1 MIDCSHEPRPAPPRK
16 HNDLNRIIVLNEVI
30 RCPRVI
36 VTHISHQ
43 FDTWMMANMLPDGI
57 EAGYDGM
64 EIVLK

>member
-1 MIDCSHEPRPAPPRK
+1 
-16 HNDLNRIIVLNEVI
+16 
-30 RCPRVI
+30 CPRVI

-64 EIVLK
+64 EIILK